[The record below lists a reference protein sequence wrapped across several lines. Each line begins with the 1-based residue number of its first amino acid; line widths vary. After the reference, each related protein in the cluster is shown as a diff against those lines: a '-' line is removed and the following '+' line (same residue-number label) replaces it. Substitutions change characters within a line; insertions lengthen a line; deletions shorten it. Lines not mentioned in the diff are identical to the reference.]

1 MADMIKIRQH
11 QYGVEKLGRDK
22 YHVQFRINK
31 KGAECF
37 RTGDY
42 DEAKAKLAELS
53 AKRPGI
59 YTMQKRWTRLNRYG
73 IEEQPLE
80 STGWY

>member
-1 MADMIKIRQH
+1 MMDMIKIRQH
-11 QYGVEKLGRDK
+11 QYGVETLGRTR

-37 RTGDY
+37 RTGDRG
-42 DEAKAKLAELS
+42 EAEAKLAELS

-59 YTMQKRWTRLNRYG
+59 YTMQKRSTRCNRYG

>member
-1 MADMIKIRQH
+1 MIDTVKANYH
-11 QYGVEKLGRDK
+11 SYGCESLGRDH

-37 RTGDY
+37 RTGDR
-42 DEAKAKLAELS
+42 DEANAKLEELN

-59 YTMQKRWTRLNRYG
+59 YSMQKRSTRLDRYG
-73 IEEQPLE
+73 CEIQPLE
-80 STGWY
+80 KMGWY